1 MTRNES
7 AVCDLPE
14 TLPDLLNF
22 PLKRRKTPVAVI
34 RRRGR
39 VTMTGQTTSLSV
51 TEPYTHLQVRRFAG
65 CPNGQGGVRFRR
77 KGERLCHP

>member
-7 AVCDLPE
+7 AVFDLPE
-14 TLPDLLNF
+14 TLPDLLTF
-22 PLKRRKTPVAVI
+22 PLKRRNTPVAVI

-39 VTMTGQTTSLSV
+39 VTMTGQTISLSD

-65 CPNGQGGVRFRR
+65 CPNGQASVRFRR